1 MRKIRML
8 VQTTYHGELLR
19 AGKVYEVEEEIA
31 KRWLESGI
39 AESIEKGSGP
49 A

>member
-1 MRKIRML
+1 MVKIKML

-19 AGKVYEVEEEIA
+19 AGKEYQIEHAIA
-31 KRWLESGI
+31 RRWIESGI
-39 AESIEKGSGP
+39 AEQVDSE